1 MIRKSTIDKKIEQN
15 KAKYNLD
22 RHFAKIFAFPSRND
36 IKNEFLTRKVFLPEK
51 YLLEKAA
58 KIKRSENERTNRC

>member
-22 RHFAKIFAFPSRND
+22 RHIAKISALPSRNA
-36 IKNEFLTRKVFLPEK
+36 IKNEFLTRKDFLPEK